1 VFDCAI
7 IKTGGKQY
15 RVREG
20 DSLTVEKLDGKSG
33 DQVLFEYVLM
43 TSLKGKVSI
52 GEPIVKGAV
61 VKAKIEDQA
70 KARKVISLRYKNK
83 TRHRVKT
90 GHRQKIT
97 NVIIESIS
105 ITKARSKSSGS

>member
-1 VFDCAI
+1 MDYAI

-20 DSLTVEKLDGKSG
+20 DFLTVEKLEGNSG
-33 DQVLFEYVLM
+33 DTVLFDNVLM
-43 TSLKGKVSI
+43 TSLKGNVLV
-52 GEPIVKGAV
+52 GEPLVDGAT

-70 KARKVISLRYKNK
+70 KGKKVISLRYKNK

-105 ITKARSKSSGS
+105 VKKPRSKSNGS

>member
-1 VFDCAI
+1 MDYAI

-20 DSLTVEKLDGKSG
+20 DSLTVEKLDGKAG
-33 DQVLFEYVLM
+33 DQVLFEDVLM
-43 TSLKGKVSI
+43 TSLKGKIDV

-61 VKAKIEDQA
+61 VKAKIQDQSKA
-70 KARKVISLRYKNK
+70 KKVISLRYKNK

-90 GHRQKIT
+90 GHRQQIT
-97 NVIIESIS
+97 NVLIESIS
-105 ITKARSKSSGS
+105 IKKTRSKASGS

>member
-1 VFDCAI
+1 MDYAI

-20 DSLTVEKLDGKSG
+20 DSLTVEKLNGQTG
-33 DQVLFEYVLM
+33 DQITFDKVLM

-52 GEPIVKGAV
+52 GEPVVQGAE
-61 VKAKIEDQA
+61 VKAKIEDQL
-70 KARKVISLRYKNK
+70 KDKKVISLRYKNK

-97 NVIIESIS
+97 NVLIESIS
-105 ITKARSKSSGS
+105 IKKSRSKSSGS

>member
-1 VFDCAI
+1 MDYAI

-20 DSLTVEKLDGKSG
+20 DSLTVEKLEGNSG
-33 DQVLFEYVLM
+33 DSVLFEDVLM
-43 TSLKGKVSI
+43 TSLKGKIDI

-70 KARKVISLRYKNK
+70 KAKKVISLRYKNK

-90 GHRQKIT
+90 GHRQHIT
-97 NVIIESIS
+97 NVVIESIS
-105 ITKARSKSSGS
+105 IKKARSKSSGT

>member
-1 VFDCAI
+1 MDYAI

-20 DSLTVEKLDGKSG
+20 DFLTVEKLEGDSG
-33 DQVLFEYVLM
+33 DIILFDNVLL
-43 TSLKGKVSI
+43 TSLKGNVFV
-52 GEPIVKGAV
+52 GEPLVDGAT
-61 VKAKIEDQA
+61 VKAKIEEQT
-70 KARKVISLRYKNK
+70 KGKKVISLRYKNK

-90 GHRQKIT
+90 GHRQKLT

-105 ITKARSKSSGS
+105 VKKSRSKSNGS